1 MRVDKFLK
9 VSRIMKRR
17 TISKELA
24 LNERVEVNGR
34 VAKPSHDVKAGDTVS
49 VIFGNRKITVRVLST
64 QEVKKKKEAADMY
77 EVISEETVDSPAEN
91 VQE

>member
-34 VAKPSHDVKAGDTVS
+34 VAKPSHDVNAGNTVS

-77 EVISEETVDSPAEN
+77 EVISEEAVDSPAGN
-91 VQE
+91 GQE